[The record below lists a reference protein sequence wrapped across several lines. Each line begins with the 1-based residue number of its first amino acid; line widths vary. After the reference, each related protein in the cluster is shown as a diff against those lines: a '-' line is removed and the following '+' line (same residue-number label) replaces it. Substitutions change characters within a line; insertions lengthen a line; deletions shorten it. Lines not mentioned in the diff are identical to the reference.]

1 MRFRLHTLICLGS
14 LLTTLMLTA
23 GAAADEPVSLFDG
36 RTLDGWKVLTCEAVV
51 QDGAILLQAGNG
63 LVQTAQKY
71 RDFVLDYEW
80 KALREDNWDSGV
92 YFRYPEVPA
101 GRPWP
106 KRYQV
111 NLRKSMEGNL
121 DGFPEGKNP
130 IATKAGDWNR
140 FELTVRGSTASL
152 KVNGQAAWQVDGL
165 EELDSHIALQAE
177 VPGGGQFLF
186 RNIRLTELRK
196 QASGEPETCQG
207 LPLVFSEDF
216 EQGADRWET
225 TDATAWELRDTDSG
239 KVFGLNRRIS
249 KYQPKVRSPHNIAL
263 IKDVEVADFVLT
275 LRVKSTLDTGGH
287 RDCCIFFNY
296 QNPTQF
302 YYVHLGARPDP
313 NSGQIMIVNEAPRT
327 PLTDNKR
334 PTPWDDQWH
343 DVKVVR
349 NAGAGTIEIYFDDM
363 AQPLMT
369 ANDKT
374 FGKGRVGIGS
384 FDDMD
389 DFDDIKLFG
398 K

>member
-1 MRFRLHTLICLGS
+1 MRFSRYMIIVLGALSLALIGTGGS
-14 LLTTLMLTA
+14 
-23 GAAADEPVSLFDG
+23 AAAEPVSLFDG
-36 RTLDGWKVLTCEAVV
+36 RTLEGWDVRTCEAVV

-63 LVQTAQKY
+63 LVQTAKQY

-80 KALREDNWDSGV
+80 KALRDDNWDSGV
-92 YFRYPEVPA
+92 YFRYDQVPA

-106 KRYQV
+106 PRYQV
-111 NLRKSMEGNL
+111 NLRKGMEGNL
-121 DGFPEGKNP
+121 DGFPAGKNP
-130 IATKAGDWNR
+130 IAIQAGDWNR
-140 FELTVRGSTASL
+140 FVLTVRGPTASL
-152 KVNGQAAWQVDGL
+152 QVNGQAAWQVDGL
-165 EELDSHIALQAE
+165 EERDSHIALQAE

-186 RNIRLTELRK
+186 RNIRLTELGE
-196 QASGEPETCQG
+196 QAAGAAETCQG

-225 TDATAWELRDTDSG
+225 TDDTAWELRDTEGG

-249 KYQPKVRSPHNIAL
+249 NYQPKVRSPHNLAL
-263 IKDVEVADFVLT
+263 IKDVQVADFVLT

-287 RDCCIFFNY
+287 RDCCIFFGY

-327 PLTDNKR
+327 PLTDNKS
-334 PTPWDDQWH
+334 PTPWDDRWH

-349 NAGAGTIEIYFDDM
+349 KAESGTIEIYFDDM
-363 AQPLMT
+363 TQPLMT
-369 ANDKT
+369 ASDKT

-384 FDDMD
+384 FDDMN

>member
-1 MRFRLHTLICLGS
+1 MRFRTHTLVCISALFMAPV
-14 LLTTLMLTA
+14 LAT
-23 GAAADEPVSLFDG
+23 GAAAAEPVSLFDG
-36 RTLDGWKVLTCEAVV
+36 RTLDGWDVLTCEAVV
-51 QDGAILLQAGNG
+51 QDGVILLQAGNG
-63 LVQTAQKY
+63 LVQTAKKY

-80 KALREDNWDSGV
+80 KALRDDNWDSGV
-92 YFRYPEVPA
+92 YFRYDEVPA

-111 NLRKSMEGNL
+111 NLRKGMEGNL
-121 DGFPEGKNP
+121 DGFPTGKNP
-130 IATKAGDWNR
+130 IAIKAGDWNR
-140 FELTVRGSTASL
+140 FELTVRGVAASL
-152 KVNGQAAWQVDGL
+152 KVNGQEAWQVEGL
-165 EELDSHIALQAE
+165 EERDSYIALQAE

-186 RNIRLTELRK
+186 RNIRLTELAE
-196 QASGEPETCQG
+196 QAAGQAATCLG

-216 EQGADRWET
+216 EQGSARWQT
-225 TDATAWELRDTDSG
+225 TDDTAWELREYAGG
-239 KVFGLNRRIS
+239 KAFGLNRRTS
-249 KYQPKVRSPHNIAL
+249 NYQPKVRSPHNIAL

-287 RDCCIFFNY
+287 RDCCIFFGY
-296 QNPTQF
+296 QSPTQF

-327 PLTDNKR
+327 PLTDNKN

-349 NAGAGTIEIYFDDM
+349 HAETGTIEIYFDDM
-363 AQPLMT
+363 AKPLMT
-369 ANDKT
+369 ATDKT
-374 FGKGRVGIGS
+374 FGKGQVGIGS
-384 FDDMD
+384 FDDMN